1 MFPVPHA
8 VEGFAVAVVRDEGSW
23 RCSSLPDAALTSLAA
38 AVTALRELRSTGAV
52 FGMLD
57 VDDEFFV
64 LVRPGPRGIAVLL
77 SDATAAVDY
86 DIAAEVLDALHVP
99 VPDLDAD
106 EVADAEPY
114 PEGDLGLLADL
125 GLSEPV
131 LAAILG
137 DPDLYPD
144 EHLELLAERC
154 GFAAELAG
162 ALDKLP
168 R

>member
-1 MFPVPHA
+1 MA
-8 VEGFAVAVVRDEGSW
+8 DDVEGFAVAVVREEGTW
-23 RCSSLPDAALTSLAA
+23 RCSSLPDRALASLAA

-64 LVRPGPRGIAVLL
+64 LLRPGPRGYAVLL

-86 DIAAEVLDALHVP
+86 EIAAEALDALHVP

-106 EVADAEPY
+106 ELARTDPW
-114 PEGDLGLLADL
+114 PEGDLDLLADL
-125 GLSEPV
+125 GLPEPV
-131 LAAILG
+131 LSAILS
-137 DPDLYPD
+137 DADLYPD
-144 EHLELLAERC
+144 EHLELVAERC
-154 GFAAELAG
+154 GFGDELSRV
-162 ALDKLP
+162 LDKLP